1 MKSGKLKK
9 YLAVLALSGA
19 LAAGSVMPALAAET
33 ETASA
38 AETTEA
44 DAGTEAS
51 ETADTEA
58 DAAATENV
66 SEEIEE
72 EETTAA
78 ATTQEDA
85 FKQSASM
92 LIQQITSL
100 SDEQITAYIAQ
111 GDEFLS
117 AALTSWQSAKEST
130 GAFVSVGEQT
140 VEMDDEG
147 ITVVSEVTCEDASM
161 TVTLYGDLQTNAYTS
176 MSFDVNYSLAQQMGQ
191 AAMNTVIGLVVVFA
205 VLFFLSYVIGLLK
218 HVNGLEKKEE
228 AEETETPEIVPA
240 PVQELP
246 VQEEL
251 VGDQELVAVIAA
263 AIAAYEGSASTE
275 GFVVR
280 SIRKSKN
287 NRWRRA

>member
-33 ETASA
+33 ETETA

-44 DAGTEAS
+44 ETEAS
-51 ETADTEA
+51 ETEAADTEA
-58 DAAATENV
+58 EAAATESV

-117 AALTSWQSAKEST
+117 AALA
-130 GAFVSVGEQT
+130 VGQGKHRSFCICWRT
-140 VEMDDEG
+140 DG
-147 ITVVSEVTCEDASM
+147 
-161 TVTLYGDLQTNAYTS
+161 GD
-176 MSFDVNYSLAQQMGQ
+176 GRRR
-191 AAMNTVIGLVVVFA
+191 
-205 VLFFLSYVIGLLK
+205 
-218 HVNGLEKKEE
+218 HNGG
-228 AEETETPEIVPA
+228 V
-240 PVQELP
+240 
-246 VQEEL
+246 
-251 VGDQELVAVIAA
+251 
-263 AIAAYEGSASTE
+263 
-275 GFVVR
+275 
-280 SIRKSKN
+280 
-287 NRWRRA
+287 